1 MEQLVI
7 LARHR
12 KEQGRPHAKARDDE
26 RGAAADADD
35 RHPKALLVA
44 EEIAR
49 RDLVDERHTSPQGLD
64 ILKEHALAR
73 LRRAGAHQARR
84 RFAQRGKAGPER
96 RDCRARDR
104 REHGKERNI
113 RVGVQL
119 DIRHL
124 IHDLI
129 GRKDHLREQD
139 IADDKAQNA
148 ADKARQQPVADVLP
162 RDRKAAV
169 AERLERADL
178 HALLFDH
185 ARHRRQAHERRDEEK
200 DDRQHAR
207 EVRHT
212 VGVLAEARVAGVVAA
227 AEDVPLAAV
236 DIRDLA
242 ARVGDLLLRVG
253 DLLVGLRLAVRV
265 FTKALAVVALAVR
278 QFGVGVR
285 ELLDA
290 VGVLRFAVVVV
301 LPAVVQLL
309 ACVGKFL
316 LRVGELHSG
325 IVKLRFCVVK
335 LSFRLAQLLS
345 ARVELGLARVILVPA
360 LVQLA
365 LARGKA
371 ARADAV

>member
-1 MEQLVI
+1 M
-7 LARHR
+7 
-12 KEQGRPHAKARDDE
+12 
-26 RGAAADADD
+26 
-35 RHPKALLVA
+35 
-44 EEIAR
+44 
-49 RDLVDERHTSPQGLD
+49 
-64 ILKEHALAR
+64 
-73 LRRAGAHQARR
+73 
-84 RFAQRGKAGPER
+84 
-96 RDCRARDR
+96 
-104 REHGKERNI
+104 
-113 RVGVQL
+113 QL

-129 GRKDHLREQD
+129 GREDHLREQD

-162 RDRKAAV
+162 RDRQAAV
-169 AERLERADL
+169 TERLERADL

-207 EVRHT
+207 EVRHA

-227 AEDVPLAAV
+227 AEDVPFAAV

-290 VGVLRFAVVVV
+290 VGVLLFAVVVV
-301 LPAVVQLL
+301 LPAVVELFARVRKLL
-309 ACVGKFL
+309 FRVRE
-316 LRVGELHSG
+316 LRGRVIKLGLGVVELH
-325 IVKLRFCVVK
+325 
-335 LSFRLAQLLS
+335 FRLAQLLS
-345 ARVELGLARVILVPA
+345 ARVELGLTRVILVPA

-371 ARADAV
+371 ARADAVELREVLFQLRLRRLRGRNACLKLLLGALQLRKLRLVRREVLFRHFLSGRPLKL